1 MRFQLAHKLVTYLL
15 VLAAV
20 AALAA
25 TRALS
30 SSTAVLFLAACAAS
44 FAVDP
49 GNRLAAALDRA
60 TLGLRI
66 AALLL
71 FAALLWRIWRHL
83 PDPDYGPG
91 FDLGLALLG
100 YKLFY
105 RRTHRDYIHILAFS
119 FLLVLV
125 ASTLAASF
133 AFVVA
138 FAVYVTFAVWGLILF
153 HLRREMEEN
162 YLVKHSAQ
170 APSQKVGVGRIL
182 GSRRVVGGSFFL
194 ATGAVALAVLA
205 GAVAIFML
213 VPRMGAGFVLGGA
226 PGTGG
231 LVAPGDEIALGRYGT
246 QAAAR
251 RDVVLRATIPAIA
264 ALGGDEVRR
273 RAADGLYFRGAT
285 YDVYEHGR
293 WAHSHKPE
301 VATLV
306 GEDDGPRARR
316 YWVSEP
322 GEGDAAGAR
331 LVGGSGAPG
340 LAGGTAAPG
349 VVADEAALDADVRQE
364 IEAVGLPAGVLFA
377 IDRAVAL
384 ELPAPRLGAAGA
396 LRVAPR
402 WSGEAALRVGG
413 AGGEGFLSLAQA
425 HYIAYSSARLVA
437 GTPGSGAPVA
447 FPRPPPPS
455 TDPSG
460 PSPSATHAIADW
472 ESRPV
477 LSPGARSVYVAL
489 PPVAEQRLGALAQ
502 NISAGWIET
511 NTGEPGKIT
520 TVIDWL
526 RAGHRYASRPPA
538 VPAGGDPVQDFI
550 FNQTEGH
557 CELFASAAVLMLR
570 AAGVPARYVTGFRG
584 GEWNAVGGYVAVRA
598 DRAHAWAEAFL
609 PETGWVRV
617 DATPPGPSPPP
628 AGRLAEMLDAFDYYW
643 SRWVVGYD
651 LPRQRDLA
659 VRAGRRLAPLGSSWT
674 LRHPLAAAG
683 WLSLAIATAALA
695 LTGARAWRR
704 RQGGAG
710 AGLFARRLGAGHR
723 PAAGGA
729 AIERLYRRTAKRLGR
744 AGWPRYASE
753 TPREYARRVR
763 HEGVYPGGDFDLLTE
778 RYAAARF
785 GEHAVDDAFVA
796 DLAAKLASG
805 APTAGHPVSRAPDA
819 RA

>member
-30 SSTAVLFLAACAAS
+30 STTALVFLAACAAS

-66 AALLL
+66 ASLLL

-105 RRTHRDYIHILAFS
+105 RRTHRDYVHVLAFS

-194 ATGAVALAVLA
+194 ATGGVALTVLA
-205 GAVAIFML
+205 VAVAIFMF

-226 PGTGG
+226 PGAAGI
-231 LVAPGDEIALGRYGT
+231 VAPGDEIALGRYGT
-246 QAAAR
+246 QASAR
-251 RDVVLRATIPAIA
+251 RDVVLRAAIPAIA
-264 ALGGDEVRR
+264 ALAPDEARR

-285 YDVYEHGR
+285 YDLYEHGR
-293 WAHSHKPE
+293 WGHSRKPE

-306 GEDDGPRARR
+306 SEGEGARARR

-322 GEGDAAGAR
+322 GEGEIGPRGAGPGAETTGGAVDDAAD
-331 LVGGSGAPG
+331 GAP
-340 LAGGTAAPG
+340 PG
-349 VVADEAALDADVRQE
+349 ADVRQE

-384 ELPAPRLGAAGA
+384 ELPASRLGAAGA

-413 AGGEGFLSLAQA
+413 AGADGFLSLAQA
-425 HYIAYSSARLVA
+425 HYVAYSSARLAA
-437 GTPGSGAPVA
+437 GTSSSAAPA
-447 FPRPPPPS
+447 FPRPPPPT

-472 ESRPV
+472 EPRPV

-489 PPVAEQRLGALAQ
+489 PPMAEQRLGALAQ
-502 NISAGWIET
+502 SISAGWLET
-511 NTGEPGKIT
+511 NTGEAGKIT

-538 VPAGGDPVQDFI
+538 APAGVDPVQDFI

-584 GEWNAVGGYVAVRA
+584 GDWNGVGGYVAVRA

-617 DATPPGPSPPP
+617 DATPPGASPPP
-628 AGRLAEMLDAFDYYW
+628 AGRLGEVLDALDYYW
-643 SRWVVGYD
+643 GRWVVGYD

-659 VRAGRRLAPLGSSWT
+659 VRAGRRLAPLGSSSMW
-674 LRHPLAAAG
+674 RHPLTAG
-683 WLSLAIATAALA
+683 AWGALAIVLAALGA
-695 LTGARAWRR
+695 MGARAWRR
-704 RQGGAG
+704 RAGGAVL
-710 AGLFARRLGAGHR
+710 GLFARRRAAQR
-723 PAAGGA
+723 VSVAGGA
-729 AIERLYRRTAKRLGR
+729 AIERLYRRTTKRLGR
-744 AGWPRYASE
+744 AGWPRRPSE

-763 HEGVYPGGDFDLLTE
+763 GDGIYPSGDFDRLTE

-785 GEHAVDDAFVA
+785 GQHPVDDALVTE
-796 DLAAKLASG
+796 LAAKLASG
-805 APTAGHPVSRAPDA
+805 APTVGHPVSRAPDA

>member
-30 SSTAVLFLAACAAS
+30 STTALVFLAACAAS

-66 AALLL
+66 ASLLL

-105 RRTHRDYIHILAFS
+105 RRTHRDYVHILAFS

-182 GSRRVVGGSFFL
+182 GSRRVVGGAFFL
-194 ATGAVALAVLA
+194 ATGGVAAAVLA
-205 GAVAIFML
+205 SAVAIFMF

-226 PGTGG
+226 PGAGS
-231 LVAPGDEIALGRYGT
+231 LVAVGDEIALGRYGT
-246 QAAAR
+246 RAAAR
-251 RDVVLRATIPAIA
+251 RDVVLRASIPAVA
-264 ALGGDEVRR
+264 ALAPEEARR
-273 RAADGLYFRGAT
+273 GAADGLYFRGAT
-285 YDVYEHGR
+285 YDLYEHGR
-293 WAHSHKPE
+293 WAHSRKPE
-301 VATLV
+301 VATIV
-306 GEDDGPRARR
+306 AEDDGGRVHR

-322 GEGDAAGAR
+322 GEGDTVASPVGAGEAA
-331 LVGGSGAPG
+331 
-340 LAGGTAAPG
+340 
-349 VVADEAALDADVRQE
+349 ENAALDGEVRQE

-425 HYIAYSSARLVA
+425 HYVAYSSARLVA
-437 GTPGSGAPVA
+437 GTPGGGAA
-447 FPRPPPPS
+447 EFPRPPPPT

-472 ESRPV
+472 DARPV

-489 PPVAEQRLGALAQ
+489 PPMAEQRLGALAQ
-502 NISAGWIET
+502 SISAGWLET
-511 NTGEPGKIT
+511 NTGEAGKIT

-526 RAGHRYASRPPA
+526 RAGHRYAGHPPA
-538 VPAGGDPVQDFI
+538 SPAGVDPVQDFI

-584 GEWNAVGGYVAVRA
+584 GEWNGVGGYVAVRA

-628 AGRLAEMLDAFDYYW
+628 VGRLGEVLDAFDYYW

-659 VRAGRRLAPLGSSWT
+659 VRAGRRLALGSSSTW
-674 LRHPLAAAG
+674 RHRPTVAG
-683 WLSLAIATAALA
+683 WLALVVALAALA
-695 LTGARAWRR
+695 MLGARIWRR
-704 RQGGAG
+704 RAGGAG
-710 AGLFARRLGAGHR
+710 LGLFARRRGAAR
-723 PAAGGA
+723 PSFAGGA
-729 AIERLYRRTAKRLGR
+729 AIERLYRRTTKRLGR
-744 AGWPRYASE
+744 AGWPRRPSE

-763 HEGVYPGGDFDLLTE
+763 HEGLYPGGDFERLTE

-785 GEHAVDDAFVA
+785 GQHPVDDGLVA

-805 APTAGHPVSRAPDA
+805 APTAGHPVSPAPDA